1 MWTEALERAAADGKG
16 MPDGLTGPERQL
28 FVAMRGLYYQLK
40 MGVIDREQAKKEKR
54 HLVDDYNSAVL
65 REKCYERSIKAW
77 RWVDLNLNK
86 CQCKEC
92 LALKKAILQLENV
105 ML

>member
-1 MWTEALERAAADGKG
+1 LWTEALERAAADGKP
-16 MPDGLTGPERQL
+16 MPEGLTGPERQL
-28 FVAMRGLYYQLK
+28 FIAMRGLYYQLK
-40 MGVIDREQAKKEKR
+40 VGIIDREQAKKEKR
-54 HLVDDYNSAVL
+54 HLVNDFNAAVQ
-65 REKCYERSIKAW
+65 REQSYERSIKAW

-86 CQCKEC
+86 CTCPEC